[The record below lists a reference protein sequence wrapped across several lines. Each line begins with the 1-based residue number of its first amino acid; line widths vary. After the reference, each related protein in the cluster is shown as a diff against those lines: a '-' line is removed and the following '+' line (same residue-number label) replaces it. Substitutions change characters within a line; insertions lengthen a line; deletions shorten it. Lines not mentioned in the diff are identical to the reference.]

1 MELTLKRTALRDTYT
16 IGKLYVNGTYF
27 CDTIEDKVR
36 DLNKDGDL
44 NDIGEDKIPSLT
56 AIPYGKYEVTLKVKS
71 PKFSLKS
78 AYNWCNGYL
87 PRLINVPHFEGILIH
102 AGNTADSSAGCII
115 VGENKIKGQV
125 INSMETL
132 KRLYCSVL
140 KDASDRNE
148 KIWIKIE

>member
-1 MELTLKRTALRDTYT
+1 MELLLKRIALKDTYT

-44 NDIGEDKIPSLT
+44 NDVGEGKIPSLT
-56 AIPYGKYEVTLKVKS
+56 AIPYGKYEITLKIKS

-78 AYNWCNGYL
+78 SYSWCGGYL
-87 PRLINVPHFEGILIH
+87 PRLVGVPYFEGILIH
-102 AGNTADSSAGCII
+102 AGNTADSSAGCIL
-115 VGENKIKGQV
+115 VGENKVKGQV
-125 INSMETL
+125 INSMVTL
-132 KRLYCSVL
+132 KKLYPIL
-140 KDASDRNE
+140 KEASDRNE